1 MNSRPDVVFVRVL
14 VVGYHLHSAVRSPY
28 SIGRLFKVPSILS
41 TMAKRR
47 HSDRKS
53 IDDEFGL
60 EFALEELRGSEAPK
74 NKEILLHLFFF
85 LKRDGRGQKSS
96 GDAAKEVIK
105 SIKAQWVGSG
115 VALASDP
122 TLQKRVDN
130 LYQLYR

>member
-14 VVGYHLHSAVRSPY
+14 PLVVGCHLHSAVRSPY

-53 IDDEFGL
+53 IDDEF
-60 EFALEELRGSEAPK
+60 ALEELRGSEAPK

-85 LKRDGRGQKSS
+85 LKRNGRGQKSS